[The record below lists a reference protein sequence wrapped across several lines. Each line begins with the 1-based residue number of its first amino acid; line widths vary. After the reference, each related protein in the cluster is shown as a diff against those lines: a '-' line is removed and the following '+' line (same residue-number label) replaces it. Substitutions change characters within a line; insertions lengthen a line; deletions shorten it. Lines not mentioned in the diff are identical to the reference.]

1 MSAPPRN
8 VYICIYMYIA
18 TYDFSSLYTT
28 IPHLLDDKL
37 IKIKRLCNVIRF
49 VLEGENGTHI
59 CISKINAAYWGKSPK
74 TT

>member
-1 MSAPPRN
+1 MCAPPQNIMPSILLVFAWRSFLMI
-8 VYICIYMYIA
+8 VYKFVLRCPV
-18 TYDFSSLYTT
+18 F
-28 IPHLLDDKL
+28 L